1 MVLAEIMRKHINEDN
16 LLAVVSEYVCN
27 VTLRQQCS
35 ISAQVN
41 NILDKNVGGKISS
54 KDWQTF
60 GQVGANIGQDLLVA
74 GSTAKVLRSV
84 SNEFDQHVHSLLL
97 LVTFRASCHSSPPC
111 LSWAPGP
118 WAAMAMRP
126 RAMGPRTPAPSWRP
140 CPAWSSW
147 SSPGSAAETSRPIH
161 SPAEEPLIG
170 AVNKSGIMWFR
181 NCFLVG
187 MIICG
192 IKSRRKMI
200 SNTNMITAPQ
210 RFVPF
215 NSNNQQS

>member
-1 MVLAEIMRKHINEDN
+1 MRKHINEDN

-84 SNEFDQHVHSLLL
+84 SNEFDEHVHSLLL
-97 LVTFRASCHSSPPC
+97 LVTFRASCHNS
-111 LSWAPGP
+111 LP
-118 WAAMAMRP
+118 W
-126 RAMGPRTPAPSWRP
+126 PS
-140 CPAWSSW
+140 
-147 SSPGSAAETSRPIH
+147 
-161 SPAEEPLIG
+161 
-170 AVNKSGIMWFR
+170 
-181 NCFLVG
+181 
-187 MIICG
+187 
-192 IKSRRKMI
+192 
-200 SNTNMITAPQ
+200 
-210 RFVPF
+210 
-215 NSNNQQS
+215 